1 MVTSLDTE
9 KAFSKTQ
16 HPFMIKIMERLGMNA
31 AYLDIIK
38 VVYEKSVVNIIFNKE
53 RLQSSHLD

>member
-9 KAFSKTQ
+9 KAFNKTQ

-38 VVYEKSVVNIIFNKE
+38 VIYEKSVVIIIFNEE
-53 RLQSSHLD
+53 RLQSCHLD